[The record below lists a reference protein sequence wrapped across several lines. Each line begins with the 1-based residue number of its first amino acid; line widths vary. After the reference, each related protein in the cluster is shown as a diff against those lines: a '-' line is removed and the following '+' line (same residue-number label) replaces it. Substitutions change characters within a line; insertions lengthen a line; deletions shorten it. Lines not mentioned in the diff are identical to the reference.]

1 MDADENNKSK
11 MVEDIVSFT
20 TFLTAMVVSMRSG
33 KQLAFLIYG
42 ILWFLLPHIYTAY
55 MFLTSG
61 CINKSQVLDGC
72 SVMVCVEKGEI
83 VTKDS
88 AAFFDR
94 CFRRADFIRIMT
106 TLLFII
112 TCSISDK
119 VVFKII

>member
-1 MDADENNKSK
+1 MDVDENSKSK
-11 MVEDIVSFT
+11 MVEDIVSIT
-20 TFLTAMVVSMRSG
+20 TFFTAMVVSMKNG
-33 KQLAFLIYG
+33 KQLTFLIYG
-42 ILWFLLPHIYTAY
+42 ILWLLLPYIYTAY

-61 CINKSQVLDGC
+61 CINKSQVIDGC
-72 SVMVCVEKGEI
+72 SVMVCVDNGEI

-112 TCSISDK
+112 ACSISDK
-119 VVFKII
+119 VVF